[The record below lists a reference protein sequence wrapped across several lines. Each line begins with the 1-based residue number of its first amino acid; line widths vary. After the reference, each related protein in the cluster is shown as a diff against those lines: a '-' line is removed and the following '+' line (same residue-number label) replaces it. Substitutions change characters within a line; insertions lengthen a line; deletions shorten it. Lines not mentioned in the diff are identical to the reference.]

1 MSTLD
6 QARTTQLKNIESK
19 TGHSLDEL
27 RAIITESGL
36 SKHGEIRQ
44 MLIERFGLGF
54 GDASMLVHFAQSS
67 DGQSAAE
74 AAGLS
79 ATDVLAEIYT
89 GAKVPLRPIHE
100 ALMVAIQDFGPFEIV
115 PKKGYVS
122 LRRKRQFAML
132 GPASK
137 GRLEVGINMKGVEG
151 TARLKAQPPGGMC
164 QYKVFLTGLEEV
176 DAELIGW
183 IRLAYEGAG

>member
-1 MSTLD
+1 MNTLD
-6 QARTTQLKNIESK
+6 HARATQLKNIETK
-19 TGHSLDEL
+19 TGHTLDEL
-27 RAIITESGL
+27 RTIILESGL
-36 SKHGEIRQ
+36 QKHGEIRQ

-54 GDASMLVHFAQSS
+54 GDASMLVHFAQDS

-79 ATDVLAEIYT
+79 SADVLAEIYT
-89 GAKVPLRPIHE
+89 GTKAPLRPLHE
-100 ALMVAIQDFGPFEIV
+100 DLMAAIQGFGPFEIV

-137 GRLEVGINMKGVEG
+137 GRLEVGINLKGVEG
-151 TARLKAQPPGGMC
+151 TERLEVQPPGGMC
-164 QYKVFLTGLEEV
+164 QFKVFLTRPEEV

-183 IRLAYEGAG
+183 IRQAYKGAL

>member
-6 QARTTQLKNIESK
+6 QARATQLKNIEKK

-27 RAIITESGL
+27 RAIIAENGL
-36 SKHGEIRQ
+36 KKHGEIRQ

-54 GDASMLVHFAQSS
+54 GDAGQLVHYALAT

-74 AAGLS
+74 TAGL
-79 ATDVLAEIYT
+79 TTEDVLAEIYT
-89 GAKVPLRPIHE
+89 GAKAPLRPLHE
-100 ALMVAIQDFGPFEIV
+100 ALMAAIQGFGPFEIV

-137 GRLEVGINMKGVEG
+137 GRLEVGLNMKGMEG
-151 TARLKAQPPGGMC
+151 TSRLEAQPPGGMC
-164 QYKVFLTGLEEV
+164 QFKVFLTSAAEV

-183 IRLAYEGAG
+183 IRQAYEGAG